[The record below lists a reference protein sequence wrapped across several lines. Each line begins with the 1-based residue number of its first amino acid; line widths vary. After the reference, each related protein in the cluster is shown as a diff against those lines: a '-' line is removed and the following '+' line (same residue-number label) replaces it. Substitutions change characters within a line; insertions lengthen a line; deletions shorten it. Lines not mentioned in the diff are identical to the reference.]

1 MSKQLG
7 LLLNVILSQ
16 LAKDLKKSK
25 DSSEQLRMSGMRT
38 FAQNDRDISINSR
51 KNMNIILME
60 NVEKLGQVGDV
71 VKVKNGYARNYLFPR
86 QLGMPATISNI
97 KRIERE
103 KANRLAVF
111 EAAKKE
117 AQQKAES
124 LSKVSLTI
132 AVEVNDQEKLYG
144 AVSETEILDAL
155 EAEGQKIDK
164 KSLVLEKP
172 VDDLGIFEIG
182 VKLHPQVI
190 AKIRLWVTKKS

>member
-1 MSKQLG
+1 M
-7 LLLNVILSQ
+7 
-16 LAKDLKKSK
+16 D
-25 DSSEQLRMSGMRT
+25 
-38 FAQNDRDISINSR
+38 
-51 KNMNIILME
+51 IILME
-60 NVEKLGQVGDV
+60 NVEKLGRVGDV
-71 VKVKNGYARNYLFPR
+71 VKVKNGYARNYLLPR
-86 QLGMPATISNI
+86 QLGMPATTGNI

-103 KANRLAVF
+103 KANRLAAF
-111 EAAKKE
+111 EAEKKE

-124 LSKVSLTI
+124 LSKVSPTI

-144 AVSETEILDAL
+144 AVAESDIIDAFA
-155 EAEGQKIDK
+155 AEGQKIDK

>member
-1 MSKQLG
+1 M
-7 LLLNVILSQ
+7 
-16 LAKDLKKSK
+16 D
-25 DSSEQLRMSGMRT
+25 
-38 FAQNDRDISINSR
+38 
-51 KNMNIILME
+51 IILME

-71 VKVKNGYARNYLFPR
+71 VKVKNGYARNYLLPR
-86 QLGMPATISNI
+86 QLGMPATAGNI
-97 KRIERE
+97 KRVEKE
-103 KANRLAVF
+103 KAQRLAAF
-111 EAAKKE
+111 ELEKKE

-144 AVSETEILDAL
+144 AVSETEILEAL

-164 KSLVLEKP
+164 KALVLEKP

>member
-1 MSKQLG
+1 
-7 LLLNVILSQ
+7 
-16 LAKDLKKSK
+16 
-25 DSSEQLRMSGMRT
+25 
-38 FAQNDRDISINSR
+38 
-51 KNMNIILME
+51 MNIILME
-60 NVEKLGQVGDV
+60 NVDKLGQVGDV
-71 VKVKNGYARNYLFPR
+71 VKVKNGYARNYLLPR
-86 QLGMPATISNI
+86 QLGMAATEGNI

-103 KANRLAVF
+103 KAKRMAIW
-111 EAAKKE
+111 EAEKKE
-117 AQQKAES
+117 AQQKAEH

-144 AVSETEILDAL
+144 AVTETEILEAL

-164 KSLVLEKP
+164 KSLVIEKP

>member
-1 MSKQLG
+1 M
-7 LLLNVILSQ
+7 
-16 LAKDLKKSK
+16 D
-25 DSSEQLRMSGMRT
+25 
-38 FAQNDRDISINSR
+38 
-51 KNMNIILME
+51 IILME

-71 VKVKNGYARNYLFPR
+71 VKVKNGYARNYLLPR
-86 QLGMPATISNI
+86 QLGVAATTGNI
-97 KRIERE
+97 KRIEKE
-103 KANRLAVF
+103 KIKRLAID
-111 EAAKKE
+111 EAQKKE

-132 AVEVNDQEKLYG
+132 TVEVNDQEKLYG
-144 AVSETEILDAL
+144 AVSETEILEAL

-164 KSLVLEKP
+164 KALVLEKP

>member
-1 MSKQLG
+1 
-7 LLLNVILSQ
+7 
-16 LAKDLKKSK
+16 
-25 DSSEQLRMSGMRT
+25 
-38 FAQNDRDISINSR
+38 
-51 KNMNIILME
+51 MNIILTE

-71 VKVKNGYARNYLFPR
+71 VKVKNGYARNYLLPR
-86 QLGMPATISNI
+86 QLGMPATTGNV
-97 KRIERE
+97 KRIESQ
-103 KANRLAVF
+103 KAQRLAVF

-117 AQQKAES
+117 AEQKAEI

-144 AVSETEILDAL
+144 AVSETEILQAL
-155 EAEGQKIDK
+155 EAEGHQIDK
-164 KSLVLEKP
+164 KALVLEKP

>member
-1 MSKQLG
+1 M
-7 LLLNVILSQ
+7 
-16 LAKDLKKSK
+16 D
-25 DSSEQLRMSGMRT
+25 
-38 FAQNDRDISINSR
+38 
-51 KNMNIILME
+51 IILME

-71 VKVKNGYARNYLFPR
+71 VKVKNGYARNYLLPR
-86 QLGMPATISNI
+86 QLGMPATTGNI
-97 KRIERE
+97 KRVERE
-103 KANRLAVF
+103 KAQRLAAF
-111 EAAKKE
+111 EAEKKE

-144 AVSETEILDAL
+144 AVSEAEILEAL

-172 VDDLGIFEIG
+172 VNDLGIFEIG

-190 AKIRLWVTKKS
+190 ARIRLWVTKKS

>member
-1 MSKQLG
+1 M
-7 LLLNVILSQ
+7 
-16 LAKDLKKSK
+16 D
-25 DSSEQLRMSGMRT
+25 
-38 FAQNDRDISINSR
+38 
-51 KNMNIILME
+51 IILME

-71 VKVKNGYARNYLFPR
+71 VKVKNGYARNYLLPR
-86 QLGMPATISNI
+86 QLGMPATEGNI
-97 KRIERE
+97 KRIEKE
-103 KANRLAVF
+103 KAKRIAVF

-117 AQQKAES
+117 AQQKAEI

-144 AVSETEILDAL
+144 AVSDTEILEAFH
-155 EAEGQKIDK
+155 AEGQNIDK

-190 AKIRLWVTKKS
+190 AKIRLWVTKKG